1 MWCSGAWDGHQPCG
15 AAFDPGVAL
24 QVEAAAFPE
33 HDVALLAYAQ
43 PAFTFFSLEPGLT
56 WFVGI
61 STTSILAGEVT
72 HQFVIS
78 MGADRAS
85 AAGSETANR
94 RLQANAAVQLNICNL
109 LLPLIQM
116 LSVFDEIPKQAS
128 YRVDRGS

>member
-72 HQFVIS
+72 HQF
-78 MGADRAS
+78 AS
-85 AAGSETANR
+85 PACRNAGVAIGDFNGCGSGVGRRQRNR
-94 RLQANAAVQLNICNL
+94 Q
-109 LLPLIQM
+109 
-116 LSVFDEIPKQAS
+116 
-128 YRVDRGS
+128 